1 MNRTKKVWYGAIIG
15 VAVIGVILFM
25 RNSIVLYKSE
35 TAKFLNENIIELV
48 KQNSFYRKEIITGLH
63 SQVVIMNILVGQEI
77 GEEIHDVD
85 QTFFF
90 VEGHGQAIINDVDC
104 AIHPQHLLF
113 VPAGT
118 RHNIKNSGSENLK
131 LFTIYAPAEHKPGT
145 IEKTKKE

>member
-1 MNRTKKVWYGAIIG
+1 MNRTTMWYGAIT
-15 VAVIGVILFM
+15 VVVIGVILFM
-25 RNSIVLYKSE
+25 RNSIVLDKSE

-63 SQVVIMNILVGQEI
+63 SQVVIMNILAGQEI

-90 VEGHGQAIINDVDC
+90 VEGHGQAIINDVAYD
-104 AIHPQHLLF
+104 IHPQHLLF
-113 VPAGT
+113 VPAET
-118 RHNIKNSGSENLK
+118 RHNIKNNGSENLK

-145 IEKTKKE
+145 VEKTKKE